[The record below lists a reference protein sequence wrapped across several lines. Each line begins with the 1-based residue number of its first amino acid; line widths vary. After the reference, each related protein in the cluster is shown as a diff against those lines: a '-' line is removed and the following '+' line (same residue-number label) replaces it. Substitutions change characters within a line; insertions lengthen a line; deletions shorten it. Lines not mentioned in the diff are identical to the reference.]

1 MQQVITSL
9 LLIALG
15 MAVDAWYQH
24 KIRVAECNAY
34 ETGYQQ
40 GKHEEQIRGEERA
53 AQAGLVTV
61 QGYDPQ
67 QPSMAA
73 PVSLPDTFAE
83 RMQKHGRAT
92 VWMKKGGKRYEYA
105 SCSEHDF

>member
-24 KIRVAECNAY
+24 KLRIAECNAY

-40 GKHEEQIRGEERA
+40 GKHEERIREEERA

-61 QGYDPQ
+61 QTIRQWPLLSDCRK
-67 QPSMAA
+67 PSG
-73 PVSLPDTFAE
+73 S
-83 RMQKHGRAT
+83 G
-92 VWMKKGGKRYEYA
+92 
-105 SCSEHDF
+105 